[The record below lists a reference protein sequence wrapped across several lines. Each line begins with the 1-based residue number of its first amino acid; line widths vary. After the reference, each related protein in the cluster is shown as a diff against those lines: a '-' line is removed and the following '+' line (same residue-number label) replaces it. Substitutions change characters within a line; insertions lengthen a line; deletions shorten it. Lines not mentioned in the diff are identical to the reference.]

1 MTVSVWCGKHITNAG
16 ANVVMRSEIGIW
28 GKRHFGG
35 SQFELAVELS

>member
-28 GKRHFGG
+28 GKRN
-35 SQFELAVELS
+35 LNLPLSSVRWP